1 MTAVEVRKLSKNYPL
16 SHSQLGRLRHLFAF
30 RNPNPEDGLW
40 ALREVSF
47 SVDRG
52 EAFGIIGANGSGKS
66 TLLKIIAGILQPTSG
81 SVEVN
86 GRLSALLELGS
97 GFAPE
102 FTGRDNVYLNAS
114 LLGLSREEIDARF
127 AAIERFAGIGDF
139 IGQPIRIWS
148 TGMVLRLAFA
158 VAAHVDPEILIV
170 DEALAVGDIAFHQRC
185 MRKIHDLRARGTTIL
200 FVSHATS
207 DVKALC
213 ERCLWLQ
220 NGVVQE
226 LGQADEVVAKY
237 LSAALHREVL
247 HRAALRPE
255 IPQGQIQPGETRD
268 IPGDAAAAAWTA
280 PACATLVADFESARH
295 GYRYGDGRATIM
307 GADLVNSLGQSVR
320 IATPLDRL
328 ILRIRF
334 RVSAQMASP
343 IAGFLVRNHRGENI
357 FGSNTA
363 REDYPL
369 PAMTSGDVNNID
381 FQWSLPSLA
390 PGAYRISLAVA
401 DGNIEEFE
409 MCDYIEDA
417 IELKAATKVGSNG
430 AVLPAASRGY
440 FELHCAA
447 VTIYRNQC
455 CK

>member
-1 MTAVEVRKLSKNYPL
+1 MRGLEMTAVEVHNLSKNYPL
-16 SHSQLGRLRHLFAF
+16 SRSQLARFRHLFGSG
-30 RNPNPEDGLW
+30 RHDPKRGLW
-40 ALREVSF
+40 ALCEVDF

-66 TLLKIIAGILQPTSG
+66 TLLQIIAGILQPTSG
-81 SVEVN
+81 SVQVN

-97 GFAPE
+97 GFSPE

-114 LLGLSREEIDARF
+114 LLGLSRDEIDARF
-127 AAIERFAGIGDF
+127 ATIERFAGIGDF
-139 IGQPIRIWS
+139 INQPIRIWS

-158 VAAHVDPEILIV
+158 VAAHVDPEVLIV

-226 LGQADEVVAKY
+226 LGEADEVVAKY
-237 LSAALHREVL
+237 LSAALHRETL
-247 HRAALRPE
+247 HRAGVRKETL
-255 IPQGQIQPGETRD
+255 QGG
-268 IPGDAAAAAWTA
+268 GAVAADWTA
-280 PACATLVADFESARH
+280 PASATELVAGSESTRH
-295 GYRYGDGRATIM
+295 GYRYGDGRATII
-307 GADLVNSLGQSVR
+307 GADLVVVDHVVADHVNDHVQSRSQSIRTV
-320 IATPLDRL
+320 TPLDRL
-328 ILRIRF
+328 ILKLSF
-334 RVSAQMASP
+334 RV
-343 IAGFLVRNHRGENI
+343 NRGENI

-363 REDYPL
+363 RENYPL
-369 PAMTSGDVNNID
+369 PPMMSGDAQNVD
-381 FQWSLPSLA
+381 FHWTAPGLA

-401 DGNIEEFE
+401 DGNMEEFQ
-409 MCDYIEDA
+409 MCDYVEDA
-417 IELKAATKVGSNG
+417 IELKAAAHGESNG
-430 AVLPAASRGY
+430 DALPGTCRGY

-447 VTIYRNQC
+447 VTIHRNQR